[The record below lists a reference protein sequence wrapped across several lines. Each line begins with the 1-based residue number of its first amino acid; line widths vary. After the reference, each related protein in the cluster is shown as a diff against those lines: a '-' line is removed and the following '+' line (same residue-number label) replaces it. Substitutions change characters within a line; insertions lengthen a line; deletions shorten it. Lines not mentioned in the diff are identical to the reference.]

1 MKCLN
6 LYLSPKMSKVMN
18 TWDHERRRSVDMGG
32 LEINEDNIMTD
43 LK

>member
-6 LYLSPKMSKVMN
+6 LYLSPKISKVMN
-18 TWDHERRRSVDMGG
+18 TWDHEQRSGDMEG
-32 LEINEDNIMTD
+32 LEINEDNITTD